1 MFLRQSAAATLRL
14 GPFLDKTDGVT
25 EETGLSMAATDVQLS
40 KGGGAF
46 GNKNDATAPVHDE
59 EGWYSCVLDA
69 TDTATLGILIVKV
82 QAAATH
88 LPVWHSFVVV
98 PADVY
103 VTLVAGT
110 GLTLPGQ
117 AAPPLAP
124 TLFQAALYLY
134 KFLRNR
140 KTSDATTV
148 KVYADDE
155 TTVDHKATIS
165 DDGVTFTHQEFES
178 GP

>member
-1 MFLRQSAAATLRL
+1 MFLKQSTSATLRI

-25 EETGLSMAATDVQLS
+25 EETGLSMASTDVQVS
-40 KGGGAF
+40 KSGAAF
-46 GNKNDATAPVHDE
+46 GNKTDATAPVHDE

-69 TDTATLGILIVKV
+69 TDTATLGILVVKV

-98 PADVY
+98 PSDVY
-103 VTLVAGT
+103 ETIVAGT
-110 GLTLPGQ
+110 GLTMPGQ
-117 AAPPLAP
+117 EAPPLAP
-124 TLFQAALYLY
+124 TMFEALLYLY

-140 KTSDATTV
+140 KTSDSTTI

-165 DDGVTFTHQEFES
+165 DDGSLFTHQEYES